1 MDSLSVTS
9 PNLWSQREQIK
20 ITVQIIHFKTAI
32 IIRYLKTTQTK
43 IKKQTS
49 VK

>member
-20 ITVQIIHFKTAI
+20 ITVQTVHLKTAT
-32 IIRYLKTTQTK
+32 IIRYLKTRQTK
-43 IKKQTS
+43 I
-49 VK
+49 